1 MISRR
6 PIRST
11 FADNGADEALT
22 LIGRDLRSAR
32 LERGEDLYDIADILR
47 IRPVYLEALE
57 AGDTAVMPGRPYVLG
72 FLKSYAD
79 YLGLDG
85 QALAQDFKGAQPG
98 AVPPAALVYRT
109 PAEEK
114 ARPTKALAALSIVCA
129 VLVYGG
135 WHAYS
140 SGQLDFDATLSA
152 LPLQIGEV
160 AADLVAGDGP
170 PEAAG
175 PAAVAVST
183 GAPAAALVVTAAE
196 PPLDQLRLAAPEAA
210 PEPGAALAAARPPSR
225 DVASAQAAE
234 AQPAASAGAMLAA
247 LETESPAAI
256 RVFGGANDNGRIQ
269 LVARESSWVQV
280 RSSARDYVRTRTLQS
295 GDRLVLPNRSDLS
308 LWTGNA
314 GGVELMIDGRSVG
327 VLGRRGDVV
336 RELALDADQLL
347 TRGPTPR

>member
-170 PEAAG
+170 SEAAG
-175 PAAVAVST
+175 PAKVAVPT
-183 GAPAAALVVTAAE
+183 DAPAVVVTAAE
-196 PPLDQLRLAAPEAA
+196 PPLDQLRLAAPE
-210 PEPGAALAAARPPSR
+210 PGAALAAARPTSR
-225 DVASAQAAE
+225 DVTSAQAAE

-247 LETESPAAI
+247 LETESPAAM
-256 RVFGGANDNGRIQ
+256 RVFGGATDNGRIQ

-347 TRGPTPR
+347 ARGQTPR

>member
-170 PEAAG
+170 SEAAG
-175 PAAVAVST
+175 PAKAAVPT
-183 GAPAAALVVTAAE
+183 DAPAVVVTAAE

-210 PEPGAALAAARPPSR
+210 PEPGAALAAARPTSR

-247 LETESPAAI
+247 LETESPAAM
-256 RVFGGANDNGRIQ
+256 RVFGGATDNGRIQ

-295 GDRLVLPNRSDLS
+295 GDRLVLPNRSDLA

-347 TRGPTPR
+347 ARGQTPR